1 MYPTSKSKWGLG
13 SHPQRPAPSNI
24 AGDNSLPSKGSGYA
38 MHVCIRFN
46 TISIYTIYR
55 LKNYSETKKDSSET
69 KKDSSETKNYS
80 ETKKQFF
87 GLVTCLTLP
96 MVYTCQNM
104 GCLHYQRCCH
114 YVYIYIC
121 PELFIYIY
129 YIIYIQYKA
138 RKDKYILMLP

>member
-1 MYPTSKSKWGLG
+1 
-13 SHPQRPAPSNI
+13 
-24 AGDNSLPSKGSGYA
+24 

-87 GLVTCLTLP
+87 GLVIYMSYTTYGVYMSKHGLSTLP
-96 MVYTCQNM
+96 EMLPLC
-104 GCLHYQRCCH
+104 
-114 YVYIYIC
+114 
-121 PELFIYIY
+121 IYIY
-129 YIIYIQYKA
+129 
-138 RKDKYILMLP
+138 MP